1 MKTLGKTVLP
11 LADGNDVTI
20 TVTEGSYGNDY
31 NVHMDFS
38 EDWSIKK
45 NGRQYG
51 TWCFRTAGPKRLTL
65 DDLKPGVVIERKVL
79 GTFAPPLTELILVLS
94 DPIEVPDP
102 ANPFDTTHVVVSV
115 GVERHGDSYRHKH
128 DIHRSYVRDLAGYG
142 QRSFGKVI
150 DYHDFTSAFGWITQ
164 AQ

>member
-38 EDWSIKK
+38 EDWSVKK
-45 NGRQYG
+45 N
-51 TWCFRTAGPKRLTL
+51 GPKRLTL
-65 DDLKPGVVIERKVL
+65 DDLKPGVVIERKVF
-79 GTFAPPLTELILVLS
+79 TFAPPLTELILVLS

-150 DYHDFTSAFGWITQ
+150 DYHDFTSAFGWITR